1 MRRRSDSVFEARAI
15 NISWGNE
22 GGVAKRAGAVKTD
35 LKGSTEHNGATKQR
49 VRPPPLAQPNQTVGP
64 MVSRGADVAQLHT
77 VG

>member
-1 MRRRSDSVFEARAI
+1 
-15 NISWGNE
+15 
-22 GGVAKRAGAVKTD
+22 VAKRAGAVKTD